1 MATDPLGLS
10 DNPLFKII
18 GKIANP
24 DTYRGLA
31 GLGKKTSSISGS
43 REATPDYAGMNAR
56 QQAGPAK
63 ASKGTTVKKP
73 ASKKAKPILS
83 KATTAKDKS
92 GKKPYAAK
100 SKVKDSVPMHSTKAP
115 GSVKKAIMDKSKSRP
130 SSSGHATV
138 AQDGKIK
145 SRSAKGK
152 AADKLVTMKK
162 FVGKKQKV

>member
-1 MATDPLGLS
+1 MPGDPLGLQ
-10 DNPLFKII
+10 DNPLFGGISKLF
-18 GKIANP
+18 K
-24 DTYRGLA
+24 GLDS
-31 GLGKKTSSISGS
+31 LKGS
-43 REATPDYAGMNAR
+43 MNRPPKPGAMSPNYAQAMYAGEAANRGVA
-56 QQAGPAK
+56 PAK
-63 ASKGTTVKKP
+63 SKGTATMKKP

-100 SKVKDSVPMHSTKAP
+100 SKVKDSVPIHSTKAP

>member
-1 MATDPLGLS
+1 MPSDPLGLQ

-18 GKIANP
+18 GKLANP

-31 GLGKKTSSISGS
+31 GKKTSSIAGS
-43 REATPDYAGMNAR
+43 REPMPDYAGMGAR
-56 QQAGPAK
+56 QQAGPSK
-63 ASKGTTVKKP
+63 KSKGTPVKKIV
-73 ASKKAKPILS
+73 KKSVKPILDKPS
-83 KATTAKDKS
+83 VKKDKS
-92 GKKPYAAK
+92 GKKSYAAK
-100 SKVKDSVPMHSTKAP
+100 AKVKDSAPMKSTKER
-115 GSVKKAIMDKSKSRP
+115 GSVAKAKLGKEASRP

-145 SRSAKGK
+145 SRAAKGK